1 MSMTEKLYYEN
12 AYLKS
17 FRAHVLSCTEGKK
30 GYEVV
35 LDRSAFYPEGGGQ
48 PGDSGYLGDVR
59 VNDTHE
65 KGGEIVHYCDAPLAE
80 GEEVRGEID
89 FERRFDFM
97 QQHSGEHMVS
107 GLIHER
113 FGCDNVGFHMGR
125 DTVTIDFNCAIT
137 AEELAEIEQRAN
149 VLIWENRPVSIS
161 WPDAATLAA
170 LPYRSKKELSGD
182 VRIVEFPGVDIC
194 ACCGTHVRSTGE
206 IGLIKLLSVHP
217 FREGVRIEML
227 SGKRAYEYVCTAVEQ
242 NAAVGALLS
251 AKSDAT
257 AAAVKRVQDELAAV
271 NYRLVGL
278 ENRVF
283 ASIAESFEAA
293 ERAIVFE
300 EGLSSD
306 SVRRLADAV
315 MSRCGGLC
323 AVFSGSDAEGYK
335 YALGQRDGDLRAMV
349 KQMNAELHG
358 RGGGKP
364 FFAQGSVACTR
375 VEIDEFFKK
384 M

>member
-17 FRAHVLSCTEGKK
+17 FSAHVLSCTEGKK

-170 LPYRSKKELSGD
+170 LPYRSKKELSGE

-306 SVRRLADAV
+306 GVRRLADAV

-375 VEIDEFFKK
+375 AEIDEFFEKI
-384 M
+384 